1 MSSPTVSVIMPTYN
15 HAPFVSEAIQSVL
28 AQQGTDFELLVADD
42 GSQDETVAVAR
53 THSDPRIHVTS
64 NPVNRGACVVVNE
77 LISASRGRYIA
88 LLNSDDAWASPTKLA
103 EQVRLLDDNPH
114 IGASFG
120 RASFMDRDG
129 RPMAKGDVAFGHAFD
144 QGNRSQAEWVR
155 RFFEHG
161 NCLCHPTML
170 IRKACYEELGGYN
183 NRLRQ
188 LPDFD
193 MWVRLVKR
201 FQIHIS
207 DSEWVKFR
215 VLPGEN
221 ASSPTIANSVR
232 TMNEH
237 LLIAETQ
244 LEDVPAEMLASAFAD
259 WLPALPPMDEAI
271 ADILRVWPLIQMRT
285 GPLRHAYMMAGLPKL
300 RRLLDSNA
308 HRPVLE
314 KHFGMDDRAFHQLL
328 SQEDC
333 LSIDAPWNPSVTQA
347 AEGHV
352 RALQNQVAAQSDR
365 IRKLEKELGRSL
377 PGLCYHQIKRKIRG
391 QRL

>member
-1 MSSPTVSVIMPTYN
+1 MSSPKVSVIMPTYN

-28 AQQGTDFELLVADD
+28 AQQGVDFELLIADD
-42 GSQDETVAVAR
+42 GSQDETVTVAR
-53 THSDPRIHVTS
+53 AHSDPRISITA

-77 LISASRGRYIA
+77 LISAARGQYIA
-88 LLNSDDAWASPTKLA
+88 LLNSDDAWASDTKLA
-103 EQVRLLDDNPH
+103 EQVQLLDQNPH

-129 RPMAKGDVAFGHAFD
+129 QPMAKSEVAFGHAFD

-170 IRKACYEELGGYN
+170 IRKVCYEELGGYN

-207 DSEWVKFR
+207 DKEWVRFR

-221 ASSPTIANSVR
+221 ASSPTVANSVR

-237 LLIAETQ
+237 LLIADTQ
-244 LEDVPAEMLASAFAD
+244 LEDTPVELLASAFAD
-259 WLPALPPMDEAI
+259 WLPPLPQIDDVVG
-271 ADILRVWPLIQMRT
+271 DILRVWPLIKMRA
-285 GPLRHAYMMAGLPKL
+285 GPLRHAYMVAAMPKL
-300 RRLLDSNA
+300 RRLLDSDA
-308 HRPVLE
+308 HRPVLD
-314 KHFGMDDRAFHQLL
+314 KTFGLDDRAFHQLL
-328 SQEDC
+328 TQEDC
-333 LSIDAPWNPSVTQA
+333 LTIDAPWNPTVAQA
-347 AEGHV
+347 AHGHV
-352 RALQNQVAAQSDR
+352 QTLESQVAAQSDR
-365 IRKLEKELGRSL
+365 IRKLEKELGRPL
-377 PGLCYHQIKRKIRG
+377 PGLCFHRIKRRIKG
-391 QRL
+391 QSI